1 MERLWNQ
8 KVKKQNK
15 KLYCFIF
22 PKAVETFKFVATFE
36 CQQMCL
42 ELCCLSGGKAC
53 AVSVLLGLLAL
64 LCCAGTSRG
73 TAQRQVRKCE
83 RELRVSDFVMLL
95 LEVGL
100 LGLSLLYVNMANCSL
115 HSSGEGFTSM

>member
-64 LCCAGTSRG
+64 LCVVLGPPE
-73 TAQRQVRKCE
+73 AQLSARSESVN
-83 RELRVSDFVMLL
+83 VSFVCRTL
-95 LEVGL
+95 
-100 LGLSLLYVNMANCSL
+100 
-115 HSSGEGFTSM
+115 